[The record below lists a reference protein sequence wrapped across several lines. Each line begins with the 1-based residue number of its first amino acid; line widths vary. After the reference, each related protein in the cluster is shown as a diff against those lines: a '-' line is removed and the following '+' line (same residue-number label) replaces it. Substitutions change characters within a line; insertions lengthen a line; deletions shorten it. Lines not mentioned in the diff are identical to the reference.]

1 MNKVSGFTLIELM
14 IAVTIIGV
22 LAAIAMPIYQ
32 NHVLRANRTEGQ
44 ALLLEASARQERFQ
58 VQNPRYATTP
68 AELGYA
74 APADSAN
81 ALYRLAIPANANPL
95 QFNLTATPINRQIN
109 DTRCGTLSLDNT
121 GLRGATGTSG
131 VVECWR

>member
-14 IAVTIIGV
+14 IAVTVIGI

-58 VQNPRYATTP
+58 VQNPRYATTTV
-68 AELGYA
+68 ELGYA
-74 APADSAN
+74 TTDSAN
-81 ALYRLAIPANANPL
+81 GLYRLAIPANANPL